1 MRVEVLSIIDNSTVK
16 VISVIRKQH
25 SKYKKFINVKKKYLV
40 DSSNIDVTIG
50 DKVEIVTS
58 RPISKRKRWKILN
71 VIKQTSYDSNAN

>member
-40 DSSNIDVTIG
+40 DSSNIDVTVG

-71 VIKQTSYDSNAN
+71 VIK

>member
-71 VIKQTSYDSNAN
+71 VIK

>member
-40 DSSNIDVTIG
+40 DSSNIDVTVG
-50 DKVEIVTS
+50 DRVEIVTS
-58 RPISKRKRWKILN
+58 RPISKRKCWKILN
-71 VIKQTSYDSNAN
+71 VIK

>member
-40 DSSNIDVTIG
+40 DSSNIDVIVG

-71 VIKQTSYDSNAN
+71 VIK